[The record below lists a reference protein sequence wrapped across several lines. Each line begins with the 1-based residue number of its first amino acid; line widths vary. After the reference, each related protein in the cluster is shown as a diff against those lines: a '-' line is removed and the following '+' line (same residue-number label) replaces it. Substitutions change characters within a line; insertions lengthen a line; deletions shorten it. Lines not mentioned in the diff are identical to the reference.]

1 MRISDWSSDVCSSDL
16 LLPRREADG
25 RAAAGGEPQLVGVAL
40 LHLDRLIGDLVPRL
54 GQIGRALAILPD
66 RRGIALARIEEIEI
80 QRQRARGRVVDPADI
95 PVGAIAVL
103 AREDRIVAD
112 FARDQVALGP
122 RSEEHPSEIQ
132 SLMRISYACF
142 C

>member
-54 GQIGRALAILPD
+54 GQIGRAIDILPE
-66 RRGIALARIEEIEI
+66 RRGIALARID
-80 QRQRARGRVVDPADI
+80 ARKGVVQGKRGSVRVYYGGR
-95 PVGAIAVL
+95 
-103 AREDRIVAD
+103 RIMKKTNC
-112 FARDQVALGP
+112 L
-122 RSEEHPSEIQ
+122 
-132 SLMRISYACF
+132 
-142 C
+142 